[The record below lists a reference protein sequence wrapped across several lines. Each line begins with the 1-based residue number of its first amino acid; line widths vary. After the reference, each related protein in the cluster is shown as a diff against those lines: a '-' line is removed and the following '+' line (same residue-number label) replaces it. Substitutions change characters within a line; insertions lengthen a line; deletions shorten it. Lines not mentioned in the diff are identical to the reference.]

1 MTYHVYLS
9 LGSNLGDREENLTNA
24 IDEIADLGALKAISS
39 LYEAEPWGL
48 TEQDYFYNIVLL
60 LETSLEPDA
69 LLTKLQEIENLL
81 GRKRE
86 IKWGPRT
93 IDIDIISI
101 DSYILDNEQLKVPH
115 PFIQDRKFVLIPL
128 KEIAPDYI
136 HPSLHLSVNDLL
148 KSCTDTLKINK
159 L

>member
-1 MTYHVYLS
+1 MTYQAYLS
-9 LGSNLGDREENLTNA
+9 LGSNLGDREENLTKA

-60 LETSLEPDA
+60 LETSFKPET
-69 LLTKLQEIENLL
+69 LLSKLQEIENLL

-101 DSYILDNEQLKVPH
+101 DNELIDNEQLKVPH
-115 PFIQDRKFVLIPL
+115 PFMQDRKFVLVPL
-128 KEIAPDYI
+128 KEIAPDYV
-136 HPSLHLSVNDLL
+136 HPRLQLSVNDLL
-148 KSCTDTLKINK
+148 NSCIDTLKISR

>member
-9 LGSNLGDREENLTNA
+9 LGSNLGDREENLTKA

-60 LETSLEPDA
+60 LETTLTPDT
-69 LLTKLQEIENLL
+69 LLLKLQKIENLL

-101 DSYILDNEQLKVPH
+101 DNEILNNEQLKVPH
-115 PFIQDRKFVLIPL
+115 PFMQDRKFVLIPL

-136 HPSLHLSVNDLL
+136 HPALHVSVTDLL
-148 KSCTDTLKINK
+148 NTCIDTLKVSK